1 MHQAVLTG
9 EHFDE
14 GAEFFDGHDTA
25 LVDLADFDL
34 GAERFDFAAGD
45 FHAFRGNG
53 EHLHGSVVLD
63 VDFATGLFDQA
74 LDVFAARS
82 NQRADLLGV
91 DLQGDDARGVLGN
104 IRARSRQRGEHVGQD
119 LATGDTSLLDGLLHD
134 RQRDALELQIQLEA
148 GDALLGSGDLAIHV
162 AERVFPAD
170 DVGQELV
177 AGDLVIGA
185 VLGANTDGDTR
196 HRAGDGHTGIH
207 EGQRRAT
214 DRSHRGG
221 TIGFHDLGGDADGVG
236 ILGEGDHR
244 ANAALSQSAVA
255 NFAAA
260 GASDAAG
267 LTDGVV
273 REAVVQQELLLGC
286 ATGVGVELLDV
297 VAGAQGGQADGLGL
311 AAGEHSRTV
320 GAGQEAHFAGQGADC
335 VEVAA
340 VQTLGVVEDE
350 AADRFLLDVI
360 LGIFDDE
367 LGHLV
372 GAELGDE
379 LLTDFGEDRV
389 DGGLAG
395 QLLLGEEGR
404 DDAITR
410 QRLGGG
416 ENLFRND
423 GHRDGAL
430 GLAGLGSQFFLSGDQ
445 GLAGGLGEFQGGD
458 EIGLCDFV
466 GGTFVHDHV
475 GLVADIDEV
484 EVGLGLL
491 FVGGVHHELTG
502 DAGDADG
509 AERAIP
515 RDVGNGQCGRG
526 SEDGEDVGVVLAV
539 GREQQR
545 LDLNF
550 IVPALGEE
558 RADGA
563 IGEAAGEDLLLG
575 GPAFTLEVSAGETA
589 SGRCLLAVIHG
600 EGEEILTGL
609 GLGGRNRCGE
619 DDGFAE
625 LNGHGSVGL
634 LCKAAG
640 FDGDVLTTDGD
651 LNGMGH
657 TSSCPTAL
665 RNFTQPPP
673 NTSLC

>member
-14 GAEFFDGHDTA
+14 GAEFFDGHDA
-25 LVDLADFDL
+25 AFVDLTDFDL

-45 FHAFRGNG
+45 FHALRGDG
-53 EHLHGSVVLD
+53 EHLHGSVVFD

-74 LDVFAARS
+74 LDVLAARS
-82 NQRADLLGV
+82 DQRADLLGV

-148 GDALLGSGDLAIHV
+148 GDALLGSGDLAVHV

-177 AGDLVIGA
+177 AGDLVIGS
-185 VLGANTDGDTR
+185 VLGANTDGDTC

-207 EGQRRAT
+207 EGQRCAA

-267 LTDGVV
+267 LTNGVV

-286 ATGVGVELLDV
+286 ATGVGIELLDV

-350 AADRFLLDVI
+350 AADGFLLDVI
-360 LGIFDDE
+360 LGVLEDE
-367 LGHLV
+367 LGHLI
-372 GAELGDE
+372 GTELGDE

-404 DDAITR
+404 DDAITG

-416 ENLFRND
+416 EDLFRND

-458 EIGLCDFV
+458 EIGL
-466 GGTFVHDHV
+466 
-475 GLVADIDEV
+475 
-484 EVGLGLL
+484 
-491 FVGGVHHELTG
+491 
-502 DAGDADG
+502 
-509 AERAIP
+509 
-515 RDVGNGQCGRG
+515 
-526 SEDGEDVGVVLAV
+526 
-539 GREQQR
+539 
-545 LDLNF
+545 
-550 IVPALGEE
+550 
-558 RADGA
+558 
-563 IGEAAGEDLLLG
+563 
-575 GPAFTLEVSAGETA
+575 
-589 SGRCLLAVIHG
+589 
-600 EGEEILTGL
+600 
-609 GLGGRNRCGE
+609 
-619 DDGFAE
+619 
-625 LNGHGSVGL
+625 
-634 LCKAAG
+634 
-640 FDGDVLTTDGD
+640 
-651 LNGMGH
+651 
-657 TSSCPTAL
+657 
-665 RNFTQPPP
+665 
-673 NTSLC
+673 